1 MTERSGELVQ
11 PLPDAVDRP
20 RLVLAGLGHSHLFV
34 LEAARQG
41 RLPPCELVVCTGEA
55 RHVYSGMVP
64 GWLAGQ
70 YTIDELSIDVTA
82 AVRAAGGTLVPAHVT
97 AIDPRARTL
106 TLADGTTAPYDV
118 CSIAVGSQVSGKAIP
133 GVAEHAVAVKPL
145 AAIRTIG
152 ERLDA
157 LARSSGGQVVV
168 VGGGMAG
175 VELALALR
183 TRANGDAS
191 RGAPAGTLE
200 GTPGGQSVRVSL
212 VSRDTVLASD
222 RHPRVSRRL
231 ERVCEARGIEL
242 RLATTPVQLD
252 AGRITLQHAGEQQRR
267 RADLVVWATGGEAA
281 SWLAASGLPVDARGF
296 LLVDDRL
303 QSVGDPRVFA
313 AGDSAS
319 LASWPDTP
327 KAGVYAVRMGPRLV
341 LALAHA
347 LGDGARPDAYRPQ
360 QRFLALANAG
370 DGTAL
375 ASWGGLVA
383 QGRWAMRWKD
393 WLDRRF
399 MRRFAPPV
407 GVRHSP

>member
-1 MTERSGELVQ
+1 VTERSGELVQ

-41 RLPPCELVVCTGEA
+41 RLPACDLVVCTGEA

-70 YTIDELSIDVTA
+70 YTIDELSIDVAA
-82 AVRAAGGTLVPAHVT
+82 AVRAAGGTLLPAHVT
-97 AIDPRARTL
+97 GIDPRARTL
-106 TLADGTTAPYDV
+106 TLADGTTSLYDV
-118 CSIAVGSQVSGKAIP
+118 RHCRRLAGEWEGHP

-145 AAIRTIG
+145 AAIRAIG
-152 ERLDA
+152 E
-157 LARSSGGQVVV
+157 ARCPSRAAAAERWWWSAAGWRGSSWRSPSDGST
-168 VGGGMAG
+168 
-175 VELALALR
+175 E
-183 TRANGDAS
+183 TRARPQARLKRAGAS
-191 RGAPAGTLE
+191 P
-200 GTPGGQSVRVSL
+200 VRVACL
-212 VSRDTVLASD
+212 RDTVLASEPSSAVRSD
-222 RHPRVSRRL
+222 QRVRRAGSSCARRHL
-231 ERVCEARGIEL
+231 
-242 RLATTPVQLD
+242 VQLD
-252 AGRITLQHAGEQQRR
+252 AHHAQHAGELQRR

-281 SWLAASGLPVDARGF
+281 PWLAASGLPVDARGF

-347 LGDGARPDAYRPQ
+347 LGHGALPDAYRPQ
-360 QRFLALANAG
+360 RRFLALANAG

>member
-1 MTERSGELVQ
+1 VTERSGELVQ

-70 YTIDELSIDVTA
+70 YTIDELSIDVAA
-82 AVRAAGGTLVPAHVT
+82 AVRAAGGTLLPAHVT
-97 AIDPRARTL
+97 GIDPRARTL
-106 TLADGTTAPYDV
+106 TLADGTTVPYDL

-133 GVAEHAVAVKPL
+133 GVTEHAIAVKPL

-157 LARSSGGQVVV
+157 LARSGGGEVVV

-175 VELALALR
+175 VELALAIR
-183 TRANGDAS
+183 TRANGVAS
-191 RGAPAGTLE
+191 RGVPAGTLE
-200 GTPGGQSVRVSL
+200 GTPRGQSVRVSL
-212 VSRDTVLASD
+212 VSRDAVLASD

-231 ERVCEARGIEL
+231 ERVCDARGIEL
-242 RLATTPVQLD
+242 RLATAPVQLD
-252 AGRITLQHAGEQQRR
+252 AGRITLQHAGELQRR

-281 SWLAASGLPVDARGF
+281 PWLAASGLPVDARGF

-399 MRRFAPPV
+399 MRRFAPPD

>member
-1 MTERSGELVQ
+1 M
-11 PLPDAVDRP
+11 
-20 RLVLAGLGHSHLFV
+20 
-34 LEAARQG
+34 
-41 RLPPCELVVCTGEA
+41 VCTGEA

-70 YTIDELSIDVTA
+70 YTIDELSIDVAA
-82 AVRAAGGTLVPAHVT
+82 AVCAAGGTLLPAHVT
-97 AIDPRARTL
+97 GIDPRDRTL
-106 TLADGTTAPYDV
+106 TLADGTTVPYDL

-157 LARSSGGQVVV
+157 LVHSGGGEVVV

-175 VELALALR
+175 VELALAVR
-183 TRANGDAS
+183 TRANGTVPGRAS
-191 RGAPAGTLE
+191 TDTSE
-200 GTPGGQSVRVSL
+200 GSSVRVSL
-212 VSRDTVLASD
+212 VSRDAVLASD

-231 ERVCEARGIEL
+231 ERVCQAREIEL
-242 RLATTPVQLD
+242 LLATTPVQLD
-252 AGRITLQHAGEQQRR
+252 AGRIALRHADALQMR

-281 SWLAASGLPVDARGF
+281 PWLAASGLPVDARGF

-347 LGDGARPDAYRPQ
+347 LGHGARPDAYRPQ
-360 QRFLALANAG
+360 RRFLALANAG

-399 MRRFAPPV
+399 MRRFAPPA
-407 GVRHSP
+407 

>member
-1 MTERSGELVQ
+1 MTERYGEKVQ
-11 PLPDAVDRP
+11 PAPDAAARP

-41 RLPPCELVVCTGEA
+41 RLPACDLVVCTGEA

-70 YTIDELSIDVTA
+70 YTIDELSIDVAA

-97 AIDPRARTL
+97 GIDPRARTL
-106 TLADGTTAPYDV
+106 TLADGNTVPYDV

-267 RADLVVWATGGEAA
+267 RADLVVWATGEKRRRGWPRAGCRLMRAA
-281 SWLAASGLPVDARGF
+281 SCWWTTGCNQSAIPASLRLATRRRSRRGPT
-296 LLVDDRL
+296 R
-303 QSVGDPRVFA
+303 PRRGVRRAHGAA
-313 AGDSAS
+313 AGAR
-319 LASWPDTP
+319 A
-327 KAGVYAVRMGPRLV
+327 GPRT
-341 LALAHA
+341 
-347 LGDGARPDAYRPQ
+347 R
-360 QRFLALANAG
+360 
-370 DGTAL
+370 
-375 ASWGGLVA
+375 
-383 QGRWAMRWKD
+383 
-393 WLDRRF
+393 
-399 MRRFAPPV
+399 
-407 GVRHSP
+407 

>member
-1 MTERSGELVQ
+1 MVADGRARAART
-11 PLPDAVDRP
+11 

-34 LEAARQG
+34 LEAAREG
-41 RLPPCELVVCTGEA
+41 RLPSCDLVVCTGELN
-55 RHVYSGMVP
+55 HIYSGMVP

-70 YTIDELSIDVTA
+70 YTMDELSIDVAA
-82 AVRAAGGTLVPAHVT
+82 AVRAAGGMLHPAHVT
-97 AIDPRARTL
+97 GIDPRARTL
-106 TLADGTTAPYDV
+106 TLTDGSTVPYDL

-145 AAIRTIG
+145 AAIRRIG
-152 ERLDA
+152 ERFDA
-157 LARSSGGQVVV
+157 FVRSGGGAVVV

-183 TRANGDAS
+183 M
-191 RGAPAGTLE
+191 RGVGEA
-200 GTPGGQSVRVSL
+200 PGGTRGGESVRVAL
-212 VSRDTVLASD
+212 VSRDDVLASD

-231 ERVCEARGIEL
+231 ERLCELGGIEL
-242 RLATTPVQLD
+242 LLATTPVQLD
-252 AGRITLQHAGEQQRR
+252 AGRIALQHAGALETR
-267 RADLVVWATGGEAA
+267 RADLVVWATGGEAPP
-281 SWLAASGLPVDARGF
+281 WLAASGLPVDARGF

-303 QSVGDPRVFA
+303 RSVGDPRILA
-313 AGDSAS
+313 AGDSAA
-319 LASWPDTP
+319 LVSWPEMP

-341 LALAHA
+341 RALAHA
-347 LGDGARPDAYRPQ
+347 LGDGARPDTYRPQ
-360 QRFLALANAG
+360 RRFLALANAG

-399 MRRFAPPV
+399 MRRFAPPA
-407 GVRHSP
+407 

>member
-41 RLPPCELVVCTGEA
+41 RLPACDLVVCTGEA

-70 YTIDELSIDVTA
+70 YTIDELSIDVAA
-82 AVRAAGGTLVPAHVT
+82 AVRAAGGTLLPAHVT
-97 AIDPRARTL
+97 GIDPRARTL
-106 TLADGTTAPYDV
+106 TLADGSTVPYDV

-157 LARSSGGQVVV
+157 LARSGGGEVVV

-175 VELALALR
+175 VELALAIR
-183 TRANGDAS
+183 ARANGAAP

-200 GTPGGQSVRVSL
+200 GAGGGQSVRVSL

-222 RHPRVSRRL
+222 RHPRVSQRL